1 MEEKDTKNIAKI
13 LMIVAVVLCII
24 SLVLPWNGFFMSM
37 ETGVEGVEVSAG
49 SDFYPWGGHIYMDL
63 GGALSGYPGV
73 PSSMDMWSILYLFNI
88 GAPETGETSGLP
100 TTDVTSGNMAAT
112 AALILSFIFVI
123 LALIFGLISILSLK
137 KNKKN
142 LMPLFAAI
150 ASLLAIIFFFAG
162 INIAL
167 SSDTTGTAA
176 SMFKWTYGFFIIII
190 SMILFFVSF
199 GVLKSIKEQTGMAVA
214 EIGETT
220 PKGPGEE

>member
-1 MEEKDTKNIAKI
+1 MEEKDMKNIAKI
-13 LMIVAVVLCII
+13 LIIIAVVLCVI
-24 SLVLPWNGFFMSM
+24 SAFLPWNGFSMSM
-37 ETGVEGVEVSAG
+37 MGASVGA
-49 SDFYPWGGHIYMDL
+49 DFYPWGGHAYMNL
-63 GGALSGYPGV
+63 GSLSGFTGGTT
-73 PSSMDMWSILYLFNI
+73 PSSMDIWSILYLFNV
-88 GAPETGETSGLP
+88 GAPETGVPGST
-100 TTDVTSGNMAAT
+100 TTDITSGNNGAIAS
-112 AALILSFIFVI
+112 LILSFIFVI
-123 LALIFGLISILSLK
+123 LTIIFGLISILSLK

-150 ASLLAIIFFFAG
+150 TSLLAIIFFFAG
-162 INIAL
+162 INMAL

-176 SMFKWTYGFFIIII
+176 SMLKWTYGFFIIII